1 MKPINHIGYL
11 AKMIHNAVD
20 RKLNNEFGIYDLSST
35 QAGILRYL
43 HHNKGKIIYQKD
55 LEVVFKCSH
64 PTITGILQRM
74 EGKGY
79 IQCLCDETDRRK
91 KIISITDTGIAIHNH
106 IKSEIVKTEKQLVE
120 GLSEEEQELL
130 KKLLNHVLHN
140 IDSGFDTSPHCK

>member
-79 IQCLCDETDRRK
+79 IQCQCDETDRRK
-91 KIISITDTGIAIHNH
+91 KIISITDTGIAIH
-106 IKSEIVKTEKQLVE
+106 KPLFVE
-120 GLSEEEQELL
+120 HFVRKFQIQQNLSLL
-130 KKLLNHVLHN
+130 SVSHL
-140 IDSGFDTSPHCK
+140 